1 MSIIDV
7 ENRLLREALL
17 PLKKIADAYDA
28 NNLDDEARKFW
39 GVSLEHENTRD
50 PKEIELYTGRGGS
63 RLLTLDDCFFAR
75 RVLTGD

>member
-1 MSIIDV
+1 MNIDK

-39 GVSLEHENTRD
+39 GPNLEHENSRD
-50 PKEIELYTGRGGS
+50 PKEIELYTGRGGF
-63 RLLTLDDCFFAR
+63 RLLTLQDCFNAR
-75 RVLTGD
+75 KALTGD